1 LITVDW
7 YVIFEIEQNI
17 TWRHIMAE
25 DRKSLPVDLDNAE
38 REKLRQIATKWGLSL
53 SAAIKKL
60 IKDAPL

>member
-1 LITVDW
+1 
-7 YVIFEIEQNI
+7 
-17 TWRHIMAE
+17 MAE